1 MMPSY
6 WKEVF
11 DVAAKKIAITL
22 PEELYEL
29 VERARKIEHRTRS
42 ELIQEALRTH
52 FGTHVYTPTEAERRM
67 LDEALD
73 ELHQDPQSSRPWEAV
88 RQEIWPQS

>member
-1 MMPSY
+1 MA
-6 WKEVF
+6 V
-11 DVAAKKIAITL
+11 KKIAVTL

-29 VERARKIEHRTRS
+29 VERARKIEHRSRS

-52 FGTHVYTPTEAERRM
+52 FGEPVYTPTEAERRM

-73 ELHQDPQSSRPWEAV
+73 ELHREPDSGRPWETV